1 VSEGGDSGRPG
12 PSGDHTPRLEQRPL
26 SVLERRLTLADML
39 DTSTFA
45 ELVKSFAELYK
56 LGVKVFDE
64 KGNRLADIKSGNGD
78 FCGYVF
84 SFPEGKRCCTQTVA
98 RVKDGP
104 LATTQNARAPAA
116 PQGTKVHGM
125 IAVPCFTGLRYLVL
139 PILWEGDVLGRV
151 VFGPFVPEDLGELPS
166 SLTDLTPGID
176 LAQAQSYLAKIRRAP
191 ESTIVKVLLHFAQLL
206 ETLVAAGQKTFLTSQ
221 VHIEATLENNREL
234 ETQNKRLELMNVQ
247 LKDMDRLKSSFLATV
262 SHELRTPLTSIIG
275 YSEMLSEGLVGTL
288 NQEQTDYVRT
298 IMEKGDTLLKLI
310 SSILDVTQI
319 EAGKVRLTFEPVN
332 VGDLVSTAVSS
343 IKPQAQKKG
352 LTLDLRLPGRAVEVR
367 ADREKLR
374 QVMVNLLSNAV
385 KFTPKGGWVQ
395 VLVTEVKF
403 QPELD
408 GEGWQFVV
416 QDSGVGVPTD
426 QLDKIFQSFYQVD
439 NSSTREFGG
448 AGLGL
453 AIVKSYVEGHGG
465 KVRVQSELGQGSR
478 FEVMLPVSP
487 PPPRSV
493 IAPPLSEPPPPPPD
507 RF

>member
-1 VSEGGDSGRPG
+1 MSDGGDNGRPE
-12 PSGDHTPRLEQRPL
+12 PRDSRGERPE
-26 SVLERRLTLADML
+26 SVLQRRLTLADML
-39 DTSTFA
+39 DVGTFN
-45 ELVKSFAELYK
+45 ELVKGFADLYK
-56 LGVKVFDE
+56 LGIQVFDE
-64 KGNRLADIKSGNGD
+64 KGNRLAYIKVGNGD

-84 SFPEGKRCCTQTVA
+84 SFPEGQRCCTQTVA
-98 RVKDGP
+98 RVKGGP
-104 LATTQNARAPAA
+104 LATTQNARAPQSAA
-116 PQGTKVHGM
+116 GTKLHGM
-125 IAVPCFTGLRYLVL
+125 ITVPCFTGLRYLVL

-151 VFGPFVPEDLGELPS
+151 VFGPFTPEEMGELPT

-176 LAQAQSYLAKIRRAP
+176 LAMAQSYLSKIRRAP

-206 ETLVAAGQKTFLTSQ
+206 ETLVAAGQKTYLTSQ
-221 VHIEATLENNREL
+221 VHIEATLESNRDL
-234 ETQNKRLELMNVQ
+234 EAQNRRLEQMNVQ

-275 YSEMLSEGLVGTL
+275 YSEMLAEGLVGSL
-288 NQEQTDYVRT
+288 NQEQTEYVRT
-298 IMEKGDTLLKLI
+298 IMDKGDTLLKLI

-319 EAGKVRLTFEPVN
+319 EAGKVRLTFEPVT
-332 VGDLVSTAVSS
+332 VGDLIASAITSVR
-343 IKPQAQKKG
+343 PQAQKKG
-352 LTLDLRLPGRAVEVR
+352 LTIDMKLPGRKVEAR

-403 QPELD
+403 QPEIDAD
-408 GEGWQFVV
+408 GWRFVV
-416 QDSGVGVPTD
+416 QDSGVGIPAD
-426 QLDKIFQSFYQVD
+426 QLEKIFQSFYQVD

-465 KVRVQSELGQGSR
+465 VVRVQSELGQGSR
-478 FEVMLPVSP
+478 FEVILPVSP
-487 PPPRSV
+487 PPPRAV
-493 IAPPLSEPPPPPPD
+493 ISPPLSEAPPSPPE

>member
-1 VSEGGDSGRPG
+1 MSDNGEHGALD
-12 PSGDHTPRLEQRPL
+12 PSVEIPRLEQRPV
-26 SVLERRLTLADML
+26 SVLERRLTLSDML
-39 DTSTFA
+39 DVDSFS

-56 LGVKVFDE
+56 LGIQVFDE
-64 KGNRLADIKSGNGD
+64 KGNRLAWIKVGNGD

-84 SFPEGKRCCTQTVA
+84 SFADGQRCCTQTVA
-98 RVKDGP
+98 RVKGGP
-104 LATTQNARAPAA
+104 LAMTQNARAPQSAS
-116 PQGTKVHGM
+116 GTKLHGM
-125 IAVPCFTGLRYLVL
+125 ITVPCFTGLRYLVL

-151 VFGPFVPEDLGELPS
+151 VFGPFTPEEMGELPT

-176 LAQAQSYLAKIRRAP
+176 LAQAQAYLAKIRRAP

-206 ETLVAAGQKTFLTSQ
+206 DTLVAAGQKTFLTSQ
-221 VHIEATLENNREL
+221 VHIEATLESNRDL
-234 ETQNKRLELMNVQ
+234 EVQNKRLEQMNVQ

-275 YSEMLSEGLVGTL
+275 YSEMLSEGLVGSL
-288 NQEQTDYVRT
+288 NQEQTEYVKT
-298 IMEKGDTLLKLI
+298 IMDKGDTLLKLI

-343 IKPQAQKKG
+343 IKPQAQRKS
-352 LTLDLRLPGRAVEVR
+352 LQLDLRLPARAVEVR

-395 VLVTEVKF
+395 VLITEAKF

-408 GEGWQFVV
+408 AEGWRFVV
-416 QDSGVGVPTD
+416 QDSGVGIPAD

-465 KVRVQSELGQGSR
+465 VVRVQSELGQGSR
-478 FEVMLPVSP
+478 FEVVLPVSP
-487 PPPRSV
+487 PPPRAV
-493 IAPPLSEPPPPPPD
+493 IAPPLSEAPPAPVD

>member
-1 VSEGGDSGRPG
+1 
-12 PSGDHTPRLEQRPL
+12 
-26 SVLERRLTLADML
+26 
-39 DTSTFA
+39 
-45 ELVKSFAELYK
+45 
-56 LGVKVFDE
+56 
-64 KGNRLADIKSGNGD
+64 
-78 FCGYVF
+78 
-84 SFPEGKRCCTQTVA
+84 
-98 RVKDGP
+98 
-104 LATTQNARAPAA
+104 TQN
-116 PQGTKVHGM
+116 
-125 IAVPCFTGLRYLVL
+125 
-139 PILWEGDVLGRV
+139 
-151 VFGPFVPEDLGELPS
+151 
-166 SLTDLTPGID
+166 
-176 LAQAQSYLAKIRRAP
+176 YLAKIRRAP
-191 ESTIVKVLLHFAQLL
+191 ESTIVKVLLHFSQLL

-234 ETQNKRLELMNVQ
+234 EAQNKRLEQMNVQ

-288 NQEQTDYVRT
+288 NTEQTDYVRT
-298 IMEKGDTLLKLI
+298 IMEKGDTLLKLTPPT
-310 SSILDVTQI
+310 LDVTKI
-319 EAGKVRLTFEPVN
+319 EAGKVRLPFEPLN

-352 LTLDLRLPGRAVEVR
+352 LTIDLKLPSRVVEVR

-403 QPELD
+403 QRELD
-408 GEGWQFVV
+408 AEGWQFVV
-416 QDSGVGVPTD
+416 QDSGVGVPGD

-478 FEVMLPVSP
+478 FEVILPVSP

-493 IAPPLSEPPPPPPD
+493 ISPPLSEPPPPPPD
-507 RF
+507 RFCTDDGTGVPAHPVLRRRGGGVTPRTSRPGRRRGGASASGRGELRDGGCGRGRRSLPPRQQPTRGCGAQGPGGQPLRPRGHGGP